1 MKIKEE
7 IHAFVTINKYMPKIA
22 DCLERIANA
31 TTVLALT
38 KELEENKEAERLLYN
53 DKKGESK

>member
-1 MKIKEE
+1 MKIKEQ
-7 IHAFVTINKYMPKIA
+7 IHAYVTINKYMPKIA

-38 KELEENKEAERLLYN
+38 KKLEESKEN
-53 DKKGESK
+53 DEES

>member
-38 KELEENKEAERLLYN
+38 KELEERKEN
-53 DKKGESK
+53 DKKGELK

>member
-7 IHAFVTINKYMPKIA
+7 IHAYVTINKYVPKIA
-22 DCLERIANA
+22 ECLERIANA

-38 KELEENKEAERLLYN
+38 KELEERKEN
-53 DKKGESK
+53 DEEN

>member
-7 IHAFVTINKYMPKIA
+7 IHAYVTINKYMPKIV
-22 DCLERIANA
+22 DCLDRIANA

-38 KELEENKEAERLLYN
+38 KELEERKENEVQQQ
-53 DKKGESK
+53 SH

>member
-22 DCLERIANA
+22 DSLDRIANA

-38 KELEENKEAERLLYN
+38 KELAERNEN
-53 DKKGESK
+53 DEED

>member
-38 KELEENKEAERLLYN
+38 KKLEESKEN
-53 DKKGESK
+53 DKKS

>member
-1 MKIKEE
+1 MKIKEQ
-7 IHAFVTINKYMPKIA
+7 IHAYVTINKYMPKIA

-38 KELEENKEAERLLYN
+38 KELEERKENEE
-53 DKKGESK
+53 D

>member
-22 DCLERIANA
+22 DSLERIANA

-38 KELEENKEAERLLYN
+38 KELEEIKEN
-53 DKKGESK
+53 DKKGEVT

>member
-38 KELEENKEAERLLYN
+38 KELEERKEN
-53 DKKGESK
+53 DKKGEVT

>member
-22 DCLERIANA
+22 DCLERIANS

-38 KELEENKEAERLLYN
+38 KKLEESKEN
-53 DKKGESK
+53 DEES

>member
-1 MKIKEE
+1 MKVKEQ
-7 IHAFVTINKYMPKIA
+7 IHAYVTINKYVPKIA

-38 KELEENKEAERLLYN
+38 KELEERKEN
-53 DKKGESK
+53 DEET

>member
-7 IHAFVTINKYMPKIA
+7 IHAFITINKYMPKIA

-38 KELEENKEAERLLYN
+38 KKLEESKEN
-53 DKKGESK
+53 DGES

>member
-1 MKIKEE
+1 MKIKEQ
-7 IHAFVTINKYMPKIA
+7 IHAYVTIYKYMPKIA

-38 KELEENKEAERLLYN
+38 KELEERKEN
-53 DKKGESK
+53 DEEN

>member
-1 MKIKEE
+1 MKVKEQ
-7 IHAFVTINKYMPKIA
+7 IHAYVTINKYVPKIA

-38 KELEENKEAERLLYN
+38 KELEERKEN
-53 DKKGESK
+53 DEED

>member
-7 IHAFVTINKYMPKIA
+7 VHALVTINKYIPKIA
-22 DCLERIANA
+22 DSLDRIANA

-38 KELEENKEAERLLYN
+38 KELEERKEN
-53 DKKGESK
+53 DEED

>member
-1 MKIKEE
+1 MKIKEQ
-7 IHAFVTINKYMPKIA
+7 IHAYVRINKYMPKIA

-38 KELEENKEAERLLYN
+38 KKLEESKEN
-53 DKKGESK
+53 DGES

>member
-7 IHAFVTINKYMPKIA
+7 IHAYVTINKYMPKIA

-38 KELEENKEAERLLYN
+38 KELEERKENEE
-53 DKKGESK
+53 D

>member
-38 KELEENKEAERLLYN
+38 KELEERKEN
-53 DKKGESK
+53 DKKS

>member
-1 MKIKEE
+1 MKIKEQ
-7 IHAFVTINKYMPKIA
+7 IHAYVTINKYMPKIA

-38 KELEENKEAERLLYN
+38 KKLEESKEN
-53 DKKGESK
+53 DGES

>member
-1 MKIKEE
+1 MKIKEQ
-7 IHAFVTINKYMPKIA
+7 IHAYVTINKYMPKIA

-38 KELEENKEAERLLYN
+38 KELEERKEN
-53 DKKGESK
+53 DEEN

>member
-1 MKIKEE
+1 MMKIKEE

-38 KELEENKEAERLLYN
+38 KKLEESKEN
-53 DKKGESK
+53 DEES

>member
-1 MKIKEE
+1 MKIKEQ
-7 IHAFVTINKYMPKIA
+7 IHAYVTINKYMPKIA

-38 KELEENKEAERLLYN
+38 KKLE
-53 DKKGESK
+53 